1 VVNQARCF
9 FFLPL
14 ATAEPGLDPHGLGR
28 RRDRSGHGRPLR
40 ERQVSAARDLEAD
53 RRLARGELDATQ
65 DHIIDALATS
75 LVADGFSRIKTV
87 SALPPTKLKGLG
99 EVAEAKASR
108 ALAKR
113 MAANK
118 QASSKFVG
126 CVLCCSF
133 AAGGGW

>member
-1 VVNQARCF
+1 LF
-9 FFLPL
+9 LLPL
-14 ATAEPGLDPHGLGR
+14 ATAEPGLDPHGFGR
-28 RRDRSGHGRPLR
+28 RRDRSRHGRPLW

-65 DHIIDALATS
+65 DHIIGALATS
-75 LVADGFSRIKTV
+75 LVADGFSRIAPLETF

-99 EVAEAKASR
+99 DVAEAKAS
-108 ALAKR
+108 LAVGEA
-113 MAANK
+113 AANK

-126 CVLCCSF
+126 CVFCCSC